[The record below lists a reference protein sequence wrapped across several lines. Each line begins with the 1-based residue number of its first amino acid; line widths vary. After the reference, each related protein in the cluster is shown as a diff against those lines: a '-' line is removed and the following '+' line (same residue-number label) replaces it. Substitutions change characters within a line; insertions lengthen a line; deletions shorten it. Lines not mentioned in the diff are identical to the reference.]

1 MGSKSPAE
9 DLKMWSSCV
18 KLIYNRK
25 EGVKKILTLMSRS
38 LLVINKQTLTVSGW
52 FDSWVDSRKENQYA

>member
-1 MGSKSPAE
+1 MGSKSPAA
-9 DLKMWSSCV
+9 DLKMWSSRV

-25 EGVKKILTLMSRS
+25 EAVKKILTLMSWS
-38 LLVINKQTLTVSGW
+38 LLVINKQTLTLSGW